1 MSSTTTLGKAT
12 PGKKS
17 PILPISE
24 FEETCMWM
32 SYRYAIGR
40 HTIAASMHAN
50 DIATHFFYRLS
61 NDRKEFTAFDIAREI
76 DNDLRWQF
84 NLFIEYP
91 NLNVNYYPYEILMK
105 FIKKYN
111 IKDLDEFNKFDR
123 IDYDCSTE
131 EFKVRYVSSYIDA
144 YHSSPDGSE
153 QKEIYDKKRNYNTMD
168 LDDLL
173 HWQMLA
179 ACFDVKRLKVV
190 KTLYEGKEEEHI
202 CFKSYSK
209 QYGRA
214 TEISQYNGEPYEIND
229 IHNIWWEERWV
240 PIDRYLCGSEG
251 VYIASEYITD
261 IRDIT
266 DEECRQFEGF
276 NKGK

>member
-1 MSSTTTLGKAT
+1 MRTTLGKAM

-91 NLNVNYYPYEILMK
+91 NINVNYYP
-105 FIKKYN
+105 
-111 IKDLDEFNKFDR
+111 
-123 IDYDCSTE
+123 
-131 EFKVRYVSSYIDA
+131 
-144 YHSSPDGSE
+144 
-153 QKEIYDKKRNYNTMD
+153 
-168 LDDLL
+168 
-173 HWQMLA
+173 
-179 ACFDVKRLKVV
+179 
-190 KTLYEGKEEEHI
+190 
-202 CFKSYSK
+202 
-209 QYGRA
+209 
-214 TEISQYNGEPYEIND
+214 
-229 IHNIWWEERWV
+229 
-240 PIDRYLCGSEG
+240 
-251 VYIASEYITD
+251 
-261 IRDIT
+261 
-266 DEECRQFEGF
+266 
-276 NKGK
+276 

>member
-1 MSSTTTLGKAT
+1 MRTSLGKAT

-91 NLNVNYYPYEILMK
+91 NLNVNYYPYEILMN

-131 EFKVRYVSSYIDA
+131 EFKVKYVSSYIDA
-144 YHSSPDGSE
+144 YHSSPIGEE
-153 QKEIYDKKRNYNTMD
+153 QHEIYDKKRNYNTID

-209 QYGRA
+209 QYGKA

-229 IHNIWWEERWV
+229 IHNVWWEERWI
-240 PIDRYLCGSEG
+240 PIDRYLAGSEG
-251 VYIASEYITD
+251 VYIASEYITN

>member
-1 MSSTTTLGKAT
+1 MSKLGLGKAT

-76 DNDLRWQF
+76 DNDLRFEF
-84 NLFIEYP
+84 NLFIDYP

-105 FIKKYN
+105 FIKEFD
-111 IKDLDEFNKFDR
+111 IKDLDEFNKFSR
-123 IDYDCSTE
+123 IDYNCDTE
-131 EFKVRYVSSYIDA
+131 GFKIRYVDSYIDA
-144 YHSSPDGSE
+144 YHSSPIGDE
-153 QKEIYDKKRNYNTMD
+153 QHEIYDIKKHYSTMD

-173 HWQMLA
+173 HWQILS
-179 ACFDVKRLKVV
+179 ACLDVKRLKVI

-202 CFKSYSK
+202 CFKSYFR
-209 QYGRA
+209 QYGKA
-214 TEISQYNGEPYEIND
+214 TEISQYNGEPYEVND
-229 IHNIWWEERWV
+229 LHNIWWDEHWI
-240 PIDRYLCGSEG
+240 PLDKYLNGSEDC
-251 VYIASEYITD
+251 YLADEYITE

-266 DEECRQFEGF
+266 EEECKQFEGY
-276 NKGK
+276 KK

>member
-1 MSSTTTLGKAT
+1 MSKPSLGKAT
-12 PGKKS
+12 TRKKS
-17 PILPISE
+17 TILPISE

-61 NDRKEFTAFDIAREI
+61 NERKEFTAFDIAREI
-76 DNDLRWQF
+76 DNILRWEF

-91 NLNVNYYPYEILMK
+91 NNNINYRPYEILMD

-111 IKDLDEFNKFDR
+111 IKDLNEFNKFDR
-123 IDYDCSTE
+123 IDYNCSTQ
-131 EFKVRYVSSYIDA
+131 EFKIKYVPSYINA
-144 YHSSPDGSE
+144 YHLSPIGDE
-153 QKEIYDKKRNYNTMD
+153 HKEVYDKKKNYNTIDIED
-168 LDDLL
+168 LC
-173 HWQMLA
+173 HWQMLS

-202 CFKSYSK
+202 CFKSYFL
-209 QYGRA
+209 QYGKI

-229 IHNIWWEERWV
+229 SHNIWWDEHWV
-240 PIDRYLCGSEG
+240 SLDIYLGGSENG
-251 VYIASEYITD
+251 YIADEYITD
-261 IRDIT
+261 VRDIT
-266 DEECRQFEGF
+266 ENEIKKFEGYA
-276 NKGK
+276 

>member
-1 MSSTTTLGKAT
+1 MKVYKGTKEI
-12 PGKKS
+12 
-17 PILPISE
+17 ILPISE

-40 HTIAASMHAN
+40 HTIASTIHAN

-84 NLFIEYP
+84 NLYIDYP
-91 NLNVNYYPYEILMK
+91 NINVNYYPFEILME

-111 IKDLDEFNKFDR
+111 IKDLDEFNKFER
-123 IDYDCSTE
+123 ITYNCVTKLFE
-131 EFKVRYVSSYIDA
+131 VRYSKSYVDS
-144 YHSSPDGSE
+144 YHSSPNGDE
-153 QKEIYDKKRNYNTMD
+153 QKEEYDIKKHYNIMD

-173 HWQMLA
+173 HWQKLA

-202 CFKSYSK
+202 CFKSYFL
-209 QYGRA
+209 QYGRT

-229 IHNIWWEERWV
+229 LHNIWWDEHWI
-240 PIDRYLCGSEG
+240 PLKKYLSGQEDG
-251 VYIASEYITD
+251 YIADEYIIE
-261 IRDIT
+261 IRDIS
-266 DEECRQFEGF
+266 DEECKEFEGF

>member
-1 MSSTTTLGKAT
+1 MRTSLGKAT

-84 NLFIEYP
+84 NLYIEYP

-131 EFKVRYVSSYIDA
+131 EFKVKYVSSYIDA

-179 ACFDVKRLKVV
+179 ACFDVKRLKVI
-190 KTLYEGKEEEHI
+190 KTLYEGTEAEHI

-209 QYGRA
+209 QYGRD

-229 IHNIWWEERWV
+229 IHNIWWEERWI
-240 PIDRYLCGSEG
+240 PIDRYLAGSEG

>member
-1 MSSTTTLGKAT
+1 
-12 PGKKS
+12 
-17 PILPISE
+17 
-24 FEETCMWM
+24 
-32 SYRYAIGR
+32 
-40 HTIAASMHAN
+40 
-50 DIATHFFYRLS
+50 
-61 NDRKEFTAFDIAREI
+61 
-76 DNDLRWQF
+76 
-84 NLFIEYP
+84 
-91 NLNVNYYPYEILMK
+91 
-105 FIKKYN
+105 
-111 IKDLDEFNKFDR
+111 
-123 IDYDCSTE
+123 
-131 EFKVRYVSSYIDA
+131 
-144 YHSSPDGSE
+144 
-153 QKEIYDKKRNYNTMD
+153 MD

-173 HWQMLA
+173 HWQMLS

-190 KTLYEGKEEEHI
+190 KTLYKGKEEEHI

-229 IHNIWWEERWV
+229 IHNVWWEERWI
-240 PIDRYLCGSEG
+240 PIDRYLAGSEG

>member
-1 MSSTTTLGKAT
+1 MSKPSLGKAT
-12 PGKKS
+12 TRKKS
-17 PILPISE
+17 CILPISE

-40 HTIAASMHAN
+40 HTIASSMHAN

-76 DNDLRWQF
+76 DNILRWEF

-91 NLNVNYYPYEILMK
+91 NNNINYRPYEILMD

-111 IKDLDEFNKFDR
+111 IKDLNEFNKFDR
-123 IDYDCSTE
+123 IDYNCSTQ
-131 EFKVRYVSSYIDA
+131 EFKIKYVPSYIDA
-144 YHSSPDGSE
+144 YHSSPIGDKQE
-153 QKEIYDKKRNYNTMD
+153 EIYDKKKNYNTIDIED
-168 LDDLL
+168 LR
-173 HWQMLA
+173 HWQMLS

-202 CFKSYSK
+202 CFKSYFLQYSK
-209 QYGRA
+209 T

-229 IHNIWWEERWV
+229 LHNIWWDEHWV
-240 PIDRYLCGSEG
+240 SLDIYLGGSENG
-251 VYIASEYITD
+251 YIADEYITD
-261 IRDIT
+261 VRDIT
-266 DEECRQFEGF
+266 ENEIKKFERYA
-276 NKGK
+276 

>member
-1 MSSTTTLGKAT
+1 MSTRLGKAT
-12 PGKKS
+12 TSKKEK
-17 PILPISE
+17 ITKISD

-40 HTIAASMHAN
+40 HTIASTMHAN

-131 EFKVRYVSSYIDA
+131 EFKVKYVSSYIDA

-179 ACFDVKRLKVV
+179 ACFDVKHLKVV

-229 IHNIWWEERWV
+229 IHNVWWEERWI
-240 PIDRYLCGSEG
+240 PIDRYLAGSEG

-266 DEECRQFEGF
+266 ESEIKKFEAYD
-276 NKGK
+276 